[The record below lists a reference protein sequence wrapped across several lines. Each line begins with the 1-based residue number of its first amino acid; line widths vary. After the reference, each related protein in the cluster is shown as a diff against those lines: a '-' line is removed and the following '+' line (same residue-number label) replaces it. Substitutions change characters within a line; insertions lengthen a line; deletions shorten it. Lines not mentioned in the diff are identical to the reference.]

1 MPSLS
6 RKAASPLSTARSSC
20 GKISSTE
27 PLPLPPSCSKRMFPR
42 QTTSFAS
49 KRGAS
54 AEAAAAGGASRPST
68 SSQRPLAPPSVRKS
82 TFPRKKKRARVFSP
96 AISSMRSLS
105 SVVFSGAAED
115 FSPEAGT
122 PEFSSAALSPRAKLS
137 GETPPAASEE
147 NVMRGR
153 APPFSPGS
161 TTTTKG
167 SFPPSSADR
176 SSSRHSRRRTDGVI
190 SARPPES
197 S

>member
-115 FSPEAGT
+115 FSPAGA
-122 PEFSSAALSPRAKLS
+122 PEFSSAASFPRAKLS

-153 APPFSPGS
+153 APPFSPGP

-167 SFPPSSADR
+167 SFPPSSATR